1 MSEPAQKEEMYVQC
15 VSCLV
20 ILHRADPYDIF
31 TLPTAKGSDHKRKE
45 DDPIFEIGDESPEGQ
60 ADPNAEGR
68 SKFSVERAKSIRTGR
83 ALLPLTK

>member
-15 VSCLV
+15 LSCLV